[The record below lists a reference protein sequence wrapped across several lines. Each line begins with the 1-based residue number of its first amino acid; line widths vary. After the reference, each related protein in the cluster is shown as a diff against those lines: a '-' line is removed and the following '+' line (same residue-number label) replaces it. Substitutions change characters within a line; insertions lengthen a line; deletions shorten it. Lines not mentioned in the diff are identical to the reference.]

1 MCLPRMCKL
10 HASQRPVSM
19 LTIEASTK
27 NNNFNLARLI
37 LASSVILSHTYE
49 ATAGKTD
56 ADFFSPYLGEKISY
70 FAVDGFFFLS
80 GFLVYASLIRR
91 QSAVAF
97 FTARLARIWPG
108 LIASI
113 VLVVLIGSLFTTVP
127 LHDYLRG
134 ETKGFILKNGLF
146 LGGNYSLTGVE
157 CEGALCNIN
166 GSLWTIPWE
175 IRCYALLTIIFLV
188 GLSKK
193 ERMSRV
199 IFPATIAFMLAWH
212 WQPFSITDQ
221 SGLGYN
227 FARIDRLWT
236 VFALGIAAYIYKDKI
251 KLSWAILL
259 ALLGLTVLQNHL
271 HIHAHMESLFAGY
284 LVLCLGFLTVKDR
297 ALSANWHDYSYGM
310 YIYAFPVMT
319 LLQQAFHF
327 NNPWVLAAANF
338 FCTLPVA
345 ALSWHLVEKPMVAL
359 AAKWTAGLRKVQPLQ
374 PSPAA

>member
-1 MCLPRMCKL
+1 
-10 HASQRPVSM
+10 M
-19 LTIEASTK
+19 LKIEAATK

-49 ATAGKTD
+49 ATVGKTE

-108 LIASI
+108 LLSSI

-127 LHDYLRG
+127 LHDYLQG
-134 ETKGFILKNGLF
+134 ETKSFILKNGLF
-146 LGGNYSLTGVE
+146 LGGSYSLTGVD
-157 CEGALCNIN
+157 CEGAPCNIN

-175 IRCYALLTIIFLV
+175 IRCYALLTLIFLL

-193 ERMSRV
+193 EWMSRV
-199 IFPATIAFMLAWH
+199 IFPATIAFVLAWH
-212 WQPFSITDQ
+212 WQPFGISEQ

-251 KLSWAILL
+251 RLSWSVLL
-259 ALLGLTVLQNHL
+259 ALLGLTVLQNQL

-284 LVLCLGFLTVKDR
+284 LVLCLGFLTVKGK
-297 ALSANWHDYSYGM
+297 AFSAGWHDYSYGM

-327 NNPWVLAAANF
+327 TNPWALAAANF

-345 ALSWHLVEKPMVAL
+345 ALSWHCVEKPMVAL
-359 AAKWTAGLRKVQPLQ
+359 GANWTASLQKTQPLQ
-374 PSPAA
+374 PSPAI